1 MKMVAPLEVGICCR
15 DLDRLAEFYTGL
27 LGCSRVSEV
36 RVPAEKAAPSA
47 LSEAAYR
54 VLRLQTPWGERLKL
68 LQPEAAP
75 GEAARPEWVLGG
87 QGIVYLTFI
96 VDDLKAMIA
105 RLSEA
110 GAVFLT
116 GPEPVEVRPQTFLA
130 FLRDPEGNV
139 LEFVEYGSIAEYRPD
154 LA

>member
-15 DLDRLAEFYTGL
+15 DLDRLAEFYTGR
-27 LGCSRVSEV
+27 LGCERVTDLE
-36 RVPAEKAAPSA
+36 VPAEKARPSA
-47 LSEAAYR
+47 LSEAGYR
-54 VLRLQTPWGERLKL
+54 VLRLQTPRGERLKL
-68 LQPEAAP
+68 LQPAAAP
-75 GEAARPEWVLGG
+75 APAGRPRWVLGA

-105 RLSEA
+105 RLSAA
-110 GAVFLT
+110 GAEFLT

-139 LEFVEYGSIAEYRPD
+139 LELVEYGDIAEYRSD

>member
-15 DLDRLAEFYTGL
+15 DLDRLAEFYTRF
-27 LGCSRVSEV
+27 LGCERVTDLE
-36 RVPAEKAAPSA
+36 VPAEKARPSA
-47 LSEAAYR
+47 LSDGAYR

-68 LQPEAAP
+68 LQPAAPPEAA
-75 GEAARPEWVLGG
+75 ARTPWVLGG

-96 VDDLKAMIA
+96 VEDLRATIA

-110 GAVFLT
+110 GADFLT
-116 GPEPVEVRPQTFLA
+116 GDAPVEVRPQTFLA

-139 LEFVEYGSIAEYRPD
+139 LEFVEYGSLSDYRSD